1 MSRINKHNIKYCD
14 QIWWSHLFTWR
25 YQKLNTNL
33 INNPSDTH
41 SKLVLSVQIAHITEA
56 SFKICM
62 KQVDTNQLNK
72 VKQIVSIQLCYKY
85 WASFS
90 NLFTLKI
97 HIGISPPPRH
107 HLMYRP
113 MHRPMHGPACQPKP
127 QSCPTKTH
135 THLYYTILLL
145 SLKGAWWIR
154 PVVHATNFKAVR
166 SCP

>member
-1 MSRINKHNIKYCD
+1 MFVWHLCHGWWNISLNIVIKYDEATCSLD
-14 QIWWSHLFTWR
+14 AFKSWIQT
-25 YQKLNTNL
+25 L
-33 INNPSDTH
+33 IDTH

-127 QSCPTKTH
+127 QSCPTKPVDIRTTWH
-135 THLYYTILLL
+135 CCCVL
-145 SLKGAWWIR
+145 GA
-154 PVVHATNFKAVR
+154 TQEK
-166 SCP
+166 